1 MARRLRLLSTVLP
14 VFFGEHMS
22 DRASFTT
29 EEMQEYWKSEEWTK
43 MKADLFVLRGGKCE
57 RCGKTLGST
66 FVPHHLSYDHFK
78 EETAEDL
85 QLLCMRCHAEV
96 HGKVVP
102 SRQKPGK
109 KNVKTAKKAKKK
121 SAASLRIEAS
131 YQQALSFIAS
141 FGNKKLNERVKKMHR
156 EQVIKRANKIREKA
170 EILKSKGLPVWNATI
185 S

>member
-1 MARRLRLLSTVLP
+1 
-14 VFFGEHMS
+14 MS

-57 RCGKTLGST
+57 RCGKTLGAT

-102 SRQKPGK
+102 SRQKPSK
-109 KNVKTAKKAKKK
+109 KNVKTTKKAKKK
-121 SAASLRIEAS
+121 SAASLRVEAS

>member
-1 MARRLRLLSTVLP
+1 
-14 VFFGEHMS
+14 MS

-57 RCGKTLGST
+57 RCGKTLGAT

-78 EETAEDL
+78 EETVEDL

-96 HGKVVP
+96 HGKVVH
-102 SRQKPGK
+102 SRQKPSK

>member
-1 MARRLRLLSTVLP
+1 
-14 VFFGEHMS
+14 MS
-22 DRASFTT
+22 DRDSFTT
-29 EEMQEYWKSEEWTK
+29 EEMQAYWKSEEWIK
-43 MKADLFVLRGGKCE
+43 MKADLFALRGGRCE
-57 RCGKTLGST
+57 RCGKTLDST

-96 HGKVVP
+96 HGKVAISRPKP
-102 SRQKPGK
+102 SKKDVKKGK
-109 KNVKTAKKAKKK
+109 KVKKK

>member
-1 MARRLRLLSTVLP
+1 
-14 VFFGEHMS
+14 MS

-29 EEMQEYWKSEEWTK
+29 EEMQEYWKSEEWIK

-57 RCGKTLGST
+57 RCGKTLGAT

-78 EETAEDL
+78 EETVEDL

-102 SRQKPGK
+102 SRQKPSK

>member
-1 MARRLRLLSTVLP
+1 
-14 VFFGEHMS
+14 MS

-57 RCGKTLGST
+57 RCGKTLGAT

-78 EETAEDL
+78 EETLEDL

-102 SRQKPGK
+102 SRQKHSK

>member
-1 MARRLRLLSTVLP
+1 
-14 VFFGEHMS
+14 MS
-22 DRASFTT
+22 DRDSFTT

-78 EETAEDL
+78 EETVEDL

-102 SRQKPGK
+102 SRQKPSK
-109 KNVKTAKKAKKK
+109 KNVKTENKAKKK